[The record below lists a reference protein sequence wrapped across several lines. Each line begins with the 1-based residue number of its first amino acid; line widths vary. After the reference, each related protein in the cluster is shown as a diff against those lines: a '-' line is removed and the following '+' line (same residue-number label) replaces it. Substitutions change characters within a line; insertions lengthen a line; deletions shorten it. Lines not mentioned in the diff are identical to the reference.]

1 MTYVEQ
7 EEPSEEEEDLGVEPA
22 ARIKRGRDRLAPLFE
37 DSDAW
42 TSLPSWKPKHKMRRG
57 IDRRFDG
64 PKHLRTR
71 DYDSDDCFGY
81 GDY

>member
-1 MTYVEQ
+1 MASSGVTKQIADGRALVDDIVEW
-7 EEPSEEEEDLGVEPA
+7 DF
-22 ARIKRGRDRLAPLFE
+22 LF
-37 DSDAW
+37 
-42 TSLPSWKPKHKMRRG
+42 SWKPKHKMRRG

-71 DYDSDDCFGY
+71 DYDSESDNSYAGLGGWCT